1 MYFILMPCPSID
13 SKWFCTVQI
22 ILVQFQLFLDRSNPF
37 WLGPNHFEQTQ
48 IIKFGPQKSNLN
60 LTKMICIQPKL
71 FGTDENILHPSKT
84 IWTVQN
90 HFGPIEGQGII
101 VLLNFKQIW
110 MLVFSLFW
118 FVFICKMLLQRI

>member
-1 MYFILMPCPSID
+1 MQEKLEKNDSYHSNNLGQVSI
-13 SKWFCTVQI
+13 V
-22 ILVQFQLFLDRSNPF
+22 LDVSNLF

-101 VLLNFKQIW
+101 ALLNFKQI
-110 MLVFSLFW
+110 
-118 FVFICKMLLQRI
+118 